1 MPGHDL
7 KHGCAGLAQRASKP
21 GGDPCYTAAM
31 TQNSPSA
38 GYLWRDMSVTDLP
51 AVSALATRIH
61 PAYPEDDAVFAE
73 RLQLYPAGCRVL
85 EGEQGLVAYVVSHP
99 WRHLEPPALNA
110 LLGALPT
117 QPSTFYIHDLALAP
131 EVQGTGAGGEIVAL
145 LADHA
150 SVTGLSSM
158 SLIAVNGSS
167 GFWQRQGF
175 EAVQDPLLDPKL
187 RSYGDDARFM
197 VRSLVPAGWHPSSK
211 QISALYERHAN
222 AFDRDR
228 GKRLVERAWFDRF
241 RRVMPGGADVLD
253 LGCGSGE
260 PVARYLI
267 EAGHRVTGVDS
278 SPTLIGLCRSRFPG
292 ETWIADDMRNVSLAR
307 RFGGVVAWNSF
318 FHLTPDDQRAMFAVF
333 RNHAE
338 SGAALMFTSGPRA
351 GEAIGAYQGEPLYH
365 ASLDTAEY
373 EALLAAHGF
382 SVVQHV
388 IEDQDCGG
396 LTIWLA
402 QMQAS

>member
-1 MPGHDL
+1 
-7 KHGCAGLAQRASKP
+7 
-21 GGDPCYTAAM
+21 
-31 TQNSPSA
+31 
-38 GYLWRDMSVTDLP
+38 MSVTDLP
-51 AVSALATRIH
+51 AVNALATRIH
-61 PAYPEDDAVFAE
+61 PAYPEDDTVFAE
-73 RLQLYPAGCRVL
+73 RLRLYPAGCRVL

-99 WRHLEPPALNA
+99 WRHKEPPALNA
-110 LLGALPT
+110 LLGALPP

-131 EVQGTGAGGEIVAL
+131 EVQGTGAGGVIVAL
-145 LADHA
+145 LAGHA
-150 SVTGLSSM
+150 SASGLSSM
-158 SLIAVNGSS
+158 SLIAVNGSA
-167 GFWQRQGF
+167 GFWQRHGF
-175 EAVQDPLLDPKL
+175 EAVQDPLLDAKL

-197 VRSLVPAGWHPSSK
+197 ARTLEPAGWHPSSK
-211 QISALYERHAN
+211 EISALYERHAN

-228 GKRLVERAWFDRF
+228 GKRLVERAWFERF
-241 RRVMPGGADVLD
+241 RDVVPGGADVLD

-278 SPTLIGLCRSRFPG
+278 STTLIGLCRSRFPD
-292 ETWIADDMRNVSLAR
+292 ETWIAGDMRAVSLSR
-307 RFGGVVAWNSF
+307 RFGGIVAWNSF
-318 FHLTPDDQRAMFAVF
+318 FHLTPDDQRRMFKVF
-333 RNHAE
+333 RDHAE
-338 SGAALMFTSGPRA
+338 PGAALIFTSGPGA
-351 GEAIGAYQGEPLYH
+351 GEAIGAYQGEALYH